1 MLTLLDLREQL
12 IRTVP
17 GVKNFKMETHN
28 GTVSADKTKEFFN
41 FGSYYLQCMQSRV
54 ILKNSMQRV
63 LILRKRYI
71 ADEEKRN
78 CDCD

>member
-1 MLTLLDLREQL
+1 MEQYQL
-12 IRTVP
+12 I
-17 GVKNFKMETHN
+17 
-28 GTVSADKTKEFFN
+28 KTKEFFS

-54 ILKNSMQRV
+54 IFKNSMQRV

>member
-1 MLTLLDLREQL
+1 MEQYQL
-12 IRTVP
+12 I
-17 GVKNFKMETHN
+17 
-28 GTVSADKTKEFFN
+28 KTKEFFN

-54 ILKNSMQRV
+54 IFKNSMQRV

-78 CDCD
+78 CDCVSDELHDAHYIHR